1 MGEGKGLTETNS
13 PLAPQAHTPYRPPM
27 SFFGRFSPVRA
38 IRDLR
43 FFLSQRQPYEL
54 VFLMIAVGIT
64 GFFIYAFA
72 RDDYVPVPYK
82 PNIIYVEQWPADR
95 TDVQIRAQQKID
107 YVKKKERLAE
117 EKAAQD
123 QRRAEFK
130 KVDDALTKWGF

>member
-1 MGEGKGLTETNS
+1 
-13 PLAPQAHTPYRPPM
+13 M

-43 FFLSQRQPYEL
+43 FFLAQRRPYEL

-72 RDDYVPVPYK
+72 RDDYVPVPYQ

-95 TDVQIRAQQKID
+95 TDVQIKAQQKID